1 MQFLFVFF
9 RIMVDSSGPQKDW
22 YSILGACPTDDIQ
35 ELKQKYQKLILMV
48 GVQKAVLNFDNKS
61 QY

>member
-1 MQFLFVFF
+1 
-9 RIMVDSSGPQKDW
+9 MVDSSGPQKDW
-22 YSILGACPTDDIQ
+22 YSVLGACPTDDIK

-48 GVQKAVLNFDNKS
+48 GVQKTVLNIDNKN